1 MACRAIADRDDDGP
15 AVAVRMRE
23 RGWRAGPVDWCRGRR
38 HEEVLPRGEYA
49 PRGWYRCAG
58 SSAASTL
65 PPGLN
70 VEHQAKS
77 DRVLCRNAN
86 RKVGRSPYRDCCAF
100 PTPTRLS
107 APYSVN
113 AATIQSRGH
122 LPRTHGGAMNTKSDD
137 RHVLARAPEG
147 TLAEVGRDLGARP
160 YARRG
165 VAARIEPIRVM
176 LVDDHH
182 LVRAGM
188 KAVLHGCPDIVVVG
202 EADGGHAA
210 VVLAARLH
218 PEVVVMDLEMPDGDG
233 LTGTRAL
240 RESAPDSLVLIVT
253 MTPEHEQLLPL
264 LHAGAR
270 GYLCKTAVEREL
282 LEAIR
287 VVAAGEVYVRPAV
300 SKALANSAVE
310 APGRRD
316 DARGRLERLSERERS
331 VVVLTARGFNGPEIG
346 RQLGIT
352 AKTVDTYK
360 QRIEEK
366 LGLAHRTDYVR
377 LAIEADLLG

>member
-1 MACRAIADRDDDGP
+1 
-15 AVAVRMRE
+15 
-23 RGWRAGPVDWCRGRR
+23 
-38 HEEVLPRGEYA
+38 
-49 PRGWYRCAG
+49 
-58 SSAASTL
+58 
-65 PPGLN
+65 
-70 VEHQAKS
+70 
-77 DRVLCRNAN
+77 
-86 RKVGRSPYRDCCAF
+86 
-100 PTPTRLS
+100 
-107 APYSVN
+107 
-113 AATIQSRGH
+113 
-122 LPRTHGGAMNTKSDD
+122 MNTKSDD